1 MPVAINI
8 EQNLAFPVFLPDLQG
23 QYRRVRI
30 HERLGNGLCRLKC
43 LVKFPLRLDRR
54 QDVQALATG
63 RFNKR
68 MVAETLEMFFEFQSK
83 PGDIPEL
90 EILRRV
96 EVVHDVIRLIK
107 MRRARV
113 HLVQLDARQVR
124 QPDER
129 RFLGRDNVVLFFF
142 AERHML
148 DPLGRP
154 IRSVFLK
161 ERLSADA
168 VRIPHQ
174 RQWPPFHVR
183 QNRRRNFEII
193 FNELRFDDVVVGKK
207 NFRQIRKFN
216 LPFANLGDLSCARG
230 H

>member
-1 MPVAINI
+1 MPVAVNI
-8 EQNLAFPVFLPDLQG
+8 EQNLAFPVFLPDLQR

-30 HERLGNGLCRLKC
+30 HERLGNGLGCLKYF
-43 LVKFPLRLDRR
+43 VKFPLRLDRR
-54 QDVQALATG
+54 QDVQTLAS
-63 RFNKR
+63 RRLDER
-68 MVAETLEMFFEFQSK
+68 MVAETLEMLFEFQSK
-83 PGDIPEL
+83 ACDIRKL

-96 EVVHDVIRLIK
+96 EVVHDVIRLVK
-107 MRRARV
+107 MRRARM
-113 HLVQLDARQVR
+113 HLVQFDARQVR

-129 RFLGRDNVVLFFF
+129 CFFGCDNVILLFF
-142 AERHML
+142 AERHVL

-161 ERLSADA
+161 ERLPADA

-174 RQWPPFHVR
+174 RQWPPFQVQ
-183 QNRRRNFEII
+183 QNRRRNFEVI

-216 LPFANLGDLSCARG
+216 LPFANLGYLSCARG